1 MDDYLSEKE
10 QWERVKQLLREN
22 GLWVVAGVVVGV
34 ALLGG
39 YRWWQDHVDQ
49 QALNASTK
57 YQQILGALATDRSRA
72 FGLLGE
78 MERDYSSSPYL
89 DQAKLV
95 IAKVYVESGEM
106 DKAASELQ
114 SVVQN
119 SKDKDLALLAR
130 ARLARVQV
138 SQKKFD
144 DALATLN
151 AGDAGAFAA
160 IFHEVRGDAYHA
172 KGNDAAALT
181 EYQAARGGELTG
193 ATDSQMLDLKI
204 ADLPVQAAGSTS
216 KPTQPPAAAAAK

>member
-1 MDDYLSEKE
+1 
-10 QWERVKQLLREN
+10 V
-22 GLWVVAGVVVGV
+22 
-34 ALLGG
+34 
-39 YRWWQDHVDQ
+39 
-49 QALNASTK
+49 
-57 YQQILGALATDRSRA
+57 
-72 FGLLGE
+72 LLGE

-95 IAKVYVESGEM
+95 VAKVYVENGEL

-130 ARLARVQV
+130 TRLARVQIA
-138 SQKKFD
+138 QKKFD

-151 AGDAGAFAA
+151 VSDTGAFAP

-172 KGNDAAALT
+172 KGNNAGALT
-181 EYQAARGGELTG
+181 EYRAARDSDVAG
-193 ATDSQMLDLKI
+193 APDSQLLDLKI
-204 ADLPVQAAGSTS
+204 ADLPAEASGSTS